1 MEGRY
6 GVKIQG
12 LKRFMGKFVASHHA
26 QSLALP
32 HSFPI
37 SIAQYPPP
45 HSLACRD
52 RDDWV
57 QVYWARADDVKVS
70 MLGGNF
76 KVLQGLK
83 SGRLFQSIVRT

>member
-1 MEGRY
+1 
-6 GVKIQG
+6 
-12 LKRFMGKFVASHHA
+12 MGKFVASHHA

-52 RDDWV
+52 RDNWV
-57 QVYWARADDVKVS
+57 QVYWAGADD
-70 MLGGNF
+70 GNF